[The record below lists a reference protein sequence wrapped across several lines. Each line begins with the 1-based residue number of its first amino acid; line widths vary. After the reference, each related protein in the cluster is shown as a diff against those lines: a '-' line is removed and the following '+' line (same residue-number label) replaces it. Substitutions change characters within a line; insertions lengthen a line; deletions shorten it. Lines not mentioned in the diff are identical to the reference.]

1 MKSEKIPARGSARGD
16 AVRPRDRLQ
25 PAQRSPTVPR
35 LSGAPN
41 PESATVPLGV
51 VVAATPTQAAPL
63 ALGLQR
69 RHGNR
74 FVARTL
80 KIARQGGAA
89 TAAAPAFSVNRAQ
102 YLRRVN
108 QALQNLGGRLVAG
121 NTFAGFVQPI
131 LRAMLAQVTWRD
143 SAGTDHGGG
152 VIRHTLPGR
161 PPLALNLRL
170 ILDDKATP
178 QRAGQFRHT
187 GATDGIL
194 SVLVRNNGTA
204 QALTEV
210 LYHEALHMVSWI
222 INRSGGAARIAGAPS
237 RAIRGLQM
245 SRLTT
250 QIAGIR
256 RQIGALAQSVNARR
270 QAAGG
275 TQITSAGLDRMARW
289 LMEEVQVRAETEV
302 FQQFLQVQQQRR
314 QRGGRGRMY
323 MLTRQYGSINARVV
337 DRYVFDYSRVFEPAD
352 RTGLTISDRQTLQQL
367 TRTLEGFYQLQVR
380 RRFSLAAYSSGR
392 PRIRP
397 RFGPRPLQP
406 PNLRQRIQAPT
417 RSPPF

>member
-1 MKSEKIPARGSARGD
+1 VLAASPA
-16 AVRPRDRLQ
+16 
-25 PAQRSPTVPR
+25 
-35 LSGAPN
+35 
-41 PESATVPLGV
+41 
-51 VVAATPTQAAPL
+51 QAAPL
-63 ALGLQR
+63 VLGLQR

-80 KIARQGGAA
+80 KIAREGGAG
-89 TAAAPAFSVNRAQ
+89 AAAAAAFSVNRAQ
-102 YLRRVN
+102 YLRLVTR
-108 QALQNLGGRLVAG
+108 ALRNLGGRLVAG
-121 NTFAGFVQPI
+121 TTFAGFIQPI

-152 VIRHTLPGR
+152 AIRHTLPGT

-170 ILDDKATP
+170 ILDDTANP

-187 GATDGIL
+187 GTTDGIMF
-194 SVLVRNNGTA
+194 VLVRNSGTA

-222 INRSGGAARIAGAPS
+222 INRPGGRARIAGVP
-237 RAIRGLQM
+237 RQAIRGLQM

-256 RQIGALAQSVNARR
+256 RRLGVLAQSVNARR

-275 TQITSAGLDRMARW
+275 TRISSASLDRMARW

-314 QRGGRGRMY
+314 QRGGRGRIY
-323 MLTRQYGSINARVV
+323 MLTSQYGSINTRVI
-337 DRYVFDYSRVFEPAD
+337 DRYVFDYSRVFVAAD
-352 RTGLTISDRQTLQQL
+352 RTGLTTTDRQTLRQL
-367 TRTLEGFYQLQVR
+367 TRTLEGFYQYQVR
-380 RRFSLAAYSSGR
+380 RRFSLAAYTGGR